1 VPKAPTVAFFT
12 EKCVNKKKLS
22 ECKVWAH
29 GYKVLDPVTGLYE
42 EDGPIGTITINR
54 PHDGNMFTPKMCHE
68 IRDCINEIR
77 RETRTRVIVLT
88 GSGDRF
94 FCIGGR
100 KEGMEDT
107 QLYAGVLPTLE
118 MYESIDRLQKPV
130 IASVNGF
137 AVGGGNVLQMVCD
150 VTIASDTATFRQVG
164 PMMGSFDAGYG
175 TWYLE
180 DLVGKKRAKEMWF
193 SNPKIPA
200 KQALEMGL
208 INRVVPAAEL
218 RAETRKWALEIA
230 DRGAFALASVKAAF
244 NARHGGVSGLSRMA
258 HDLLLRGYLD
268 TKEHDELSAS
278 FAERRKPDPSTFG
291 H

>member
-1 VPKAPTVAFFT
+1 MDFAEIT
-12 EKCVNKKKLS
+12 
-22 ECKVWAH
+22 
-29 GYKVLDPVTGLYE
+29 YQ
-42 EDGPIGTITINR
+42 EDGPIGTLTLNR
-54 PHDGNMFTPKMCHE
+54 PQDGNMFTPLMCHE
-68 IRDCINEIR
+68 IRDCINAVR
-77 RETRTRVIVLT
+77 RETRTRVLVIT
-88 GSGDRF
+88 GAGDRF

-107 QLYAGVLPTLE
+107 LLYAGVLPTLE

-150 VTIASDTATFRQVG
+150 LTIAKESAVFRQVG

-180 DLVGKKRAKEMWF
+180 DLVGKKRAKEMWYR
-193 SNPKIPA
+193 NPKISA
-200 KQALEMGL
+200 REALDWGL
-208 INRVVPAAEL
+208 INQVVPDAEL
-218 RAETRKWALEIA
+218 AEATRKMAFEIA
-230 DRGAFALASVKAAF
+230 DRGAFALASIKAAF
-244 NARHGGVSGLSRMA
+244 NARHGGVGGLSRMA

-268 TKEHDELSAS
+268 TDEHHELAEA
-278 FAERRKPDPSTFG
+278 FAQRRAPDADKFG

>member
-1 VPKAPTVAFFT
+1 MTY
-12 EKCVNKKKLS
+12 S
-22 ECKVWAH
+22 EI
-29 GYKVLDPVTGLYE
+29 LYE
-42 EDGPIGTITINR
+42 EDGPIGTITLNR
-54 PHDGNMFTPKMCHE
+54 PDDGNMFTETMCHE

-88 GSGDRF
+88 GAGEKF

-107 QLYAGVLPTLE
+107 RLYAGILPTLE

-130 IASVNGF
+130 VASVNGF

-150 VTIASDTATFRQVG
+150 VTIAKETAVFRQVG

-180 DLVGKKRAKEMWF
+180 DLVGKKRAKEIWF
-193 SNPKIPA
+193 RNPKMTA
-200 KQALEMGL
+200 SQAESIGL
-208 INRVVPAAEL
+208 INKVVPDADL
-218 RAETRKWALEIA
+218 KAETRTYALEIA
-230 DRGAFALASVKAAF
+230 ERGAFALASIKGAF
-244 NARHGGVSGLSRMA
+244 NARHGGVGGLSRIT
-258 HDLLLRGYLD
+258 HDLLLPGYLKSD
-268 TKEHDELSAS
+268 ESKELSAS
-278 FAERRKPDPSTFG
+278 FGERRAPDTSKFG

>member
-1 VPKAPTVAFFT
+1 MAF
-12 EKCVNKKKLS
+12 E
-22 ECKVWAH
+22 EII
-29 GYKVLDPVTGLYE
+29 YE

-68 IRDCINEIR
+68 IRDCIDAIR

-88 GSGDRF
+88 GAGDKF

-107 QLYAGVLPTLE
+107 LLYAGVLPTLE
-118 MYESIDRLQKPV
+118 MYEAIDKLQKPV

-137 AVGGGNVLQMVCD
+137 AVGGGNVLQVVCD
-150 VTIASDTATFRQVG
+150 ITIAKESAAFRQVG

-180 DLVGKKRAKEMWF
+180 DLIGKKRAKEMWYR
-193 SNPKIPA
+193 NPKLTA
-200 KQALEMGL
+200 REALEWGL
-208 INRVVPAAEL
+208 INHVVPDAEL
-218 RAETRKWALEIA
+218 KDFTRKIALEIA
-230 DRGAFALASVKAAF
+230 DRGPFALAAIKGAF
-244 NARHGGVSGLSRMA
+244 NARHGGVSGLSRIT
-258 HDLLLRGYLD
+258 HDMLLRGYLD
-268 TKEHDELSAS
+268 TKEHHELAAS
-278 FAERRKPDPSTFG
+278 FGERRKPDASEFG